1 MRPAP
6 PALLLL
12 PLTLS
17 PAATA
22 APAPT
27 GLRAELLARPERTLL
42 LAPKPSL
49 AWTVPSGVQTAY
61 QILVAPDRAALDADG
76 GTLWDS
82 GRVASPAQ
90 AATYGGAP
98 LAPGTACAWKVR
110 IWDTAG
116 GPGPWSEPQAFRTG
130 APAPG
135 ASVSVHPLEIRRIAP
150 ASVRRTGNGTWFVD
164 FGRAAFGTLELKLT
178 DPAGGGSVEVHLGE
192 KRGAGDTVD
201 RKPGGTIRYRRIVL
215 PLKAGSHTYTLAIPP
230 DKRNTGRGAVRMP
243 EGFPE
248 VLPFRYAELAGVP
261 GALPPEA
268 VSQIA
273 VFYPFDEAAS
283 AFRSSSRALNEVWDL
298 CKYSIQATSFCGI
311 YVDGD
316 RERIPYEAD
325 AYINQLCHYGVDA
338 EYAMARRSLE
348 FLIRRPAWPTEWIL
362 HTVLMAH
369 ADWEYTGDSQLI
381 AAYWSD
387 LKAKTLEALAR
398 EDGLIS
404 TAGGR
409 VTDEVLRSIHI
420 LGNPNYI
427 HGAKLRDIV
436 DWPAGERDGYKLV
449 DVNTVVNAFH
459 ACAIGQMARMAEAL
473 GRPGEAAAYRARADR
488 VRQAINEK
496 LFDGTRGVYRDGEGT
511 DHAALHANMMPLAF
525 GLVPPARRKTVADF
539 VKSRGM
545 ACSVYGA
552 QYLLEALY
560 AADEDEAALR
570 LMTSD
575 GDRGW
580 LNMIRSGSTVTLEAW
595 DIRYKPNLD
604 WNHAW
609 GAAPAN
615 IIPRWLLGVRPLEPG
630 FAKVLIQPRPGSLTE
645 AEGVVPTIR
654 GPVKVAF
661 RNAPGVAFR
670 LAVTIPGNTAAR
682 VGVPDLGKAS
692 TTVTLDGKTTEG
704 TREGRHVF
712 VDVGWG
718 EHVVERR

>member
-6 PALLLL
+6 MPAVLLAFAASL
-12 PLTLS
+12 PA
-17 PAATA
+17 PA

-27 GLRAELLARPERTLL
+27 TLRCELLTRPDKAVLL
-42 LAPKPSL
+42 DPRPAF
-49 AWTVPSGVQTAY
+49 AWAVPSGEQAACQV
-61 QILVAPDRAALDADG
+61 LVASTRAALDGDRG
-76 GTLWDS
+76 DRWDS
-82 GRVASPAQ
+82 GRVATAAQ
-90 AATYGGAP
+90 ALTYGGP
-98 LAPGTACAWKVR
+98 PFAPGAGGAWKVR
-110 IWDTAG
+110 IWDASG
-116 GPGPWSEPQAFRTG
+116 QPGPWSAPQEFRTG
-130 APAPG
+130 APGPG
-135 ASVSVHPLEIRRIAP
+135 HTVSVQPLEIRRVAP
-150 ASVRRTGNGTWFVD
+150 SAVRRTGDGSWFVD

-178 DPAGGGSVEVHLGE
+178 APASGGTVEVHLGE
-192 KRGAGDTVD
+192 KRGAGDSVD
-201 RKPGGTIRYRRIVL
+201 RKPGGTIRYRRIEL
-215 PLKAGSHTYTLAIPP
+215 PLKAGTQTYTLAIPP

-243 EGFPE
+243 EGYPE
-248 VLPFRYAELAGVP
+248 VLPFRYAELKGVP
-261 GALPPEA
+261 GPLAARDVAQVA
-268 VSQIA
+268 VN
-273 VFYPFDEAAS
+273 YPFDDDAAS
-283 AFRSSSRALNEVWDL
+283 FQSSSRALNDVWDL
-298 CKYSIQATSFCGI
+298 CRHSIRATTFCGI

-325 AYINQLCHYGVDA
+325 AYLNQLSHYGVDA
-338 EYAMARRSLE
+338 EYAMGRRSLE

-369 ADWEYTGDSQLI
+369 ADWEYTGDTGLLET
-381 AAYWSD
+381 YWPD
-387 LKAKTLEALAR
+387 LRAKTLEALAR

-409 VTDEVLRSIHI
+409 VTDEILRSIHI

-436 DWPAGERDGYKLV
+436 DWPTGERDGYKLV

-459 ACAIGQMARMAEAL
+459 ARALEQMARMAGAL
-473 GRPGEAAAYRARADR
+473 EKADEAAAYRAKADR
-488 VRQAINEK
+488 VRRALNAM
-496 LFDGTRGVYRDGEGT
+496 LFDAKRGVYLDGEGT
-511 DHAALHANMMPLAF
+511 DHAALHASMLPLAF
-525 GLVPPARRKTVADF
+525 GLVPAERRKTVADF

-580 LNMIRSGSTVTLEAW
+580 LNMIRAGSTITLEAW
-595 DIRYKPNLD
+595 DMKYKPNLD

-615 IIPRWLLGVRPLEPG
+615 VIPRWLLGVRPLEPG
-630 FAKVLIQPRPGSLTE
+630 FAKVLVQPRPGPLAE

-661 RNAPGVAFR
+661 RNRPGASFR
-670 LAVTIPGNTAAR
+670 LAVAIPGNTTAR

-692 TTVTLDGKTTEG
+692 ATVTVDGKAVEG
-704 TREGRHVF
+704 AREGRHVF
-712 VDVGWG
+712 VEIGWG